1 MAALS
6 RSRRSAAG
14 IAFIVGGALMLLGII
29 LGYAAINFG
38 NVISFLAN
46 LAIAVG
52 FFVLAL
58 GSVANR
64 VAQVALFVAAA
75 GWALMAL
82 GAVVAL
88 PSGIGTL
95 AAVAAAVG
103 GVVGAVV
110 LYRGKEITDRSAIA
124 FIVTTAIAALLLL
137 AAVAALSL
145 AGLYLVLSIALGAGF
160 IITGPLFRE
169 VIRNR

>member
-6 RSRRSAAG
+6 RSRRSTTG

-29 LGYAAINFG
+29 FGYA
-38 NVISFLAN
+38 NVNVGGVVAFLAN
-46 LAIAVG
+46 AAIAVG
-52 FFVLAL
+52 FVVLAL

-82 GAVVAL
+82 GALVAL

-95 AAVAAAVG
+95 AAVAAAIG

-137 AAVAALSL
+137 GAVAALSL
-145 AGLYLVLSIALGAGF
+145 GELYVVLAIALGAGF
-160 IITGPLFRE
+160 IITGLLFRE
-169 VIRNR
+169 IIRNR

>member
-6 RSRRSAAG
+6 RSRRSTTG
-14 IAFIVGGALMLLGII
+14 IAFIAGGALMLLGIV
-29 LGYAAINFG
+29 LGYA
-38 NVISFLAN
+38 NVNVGGVITFLAN

-64 VAQVALFVAAA
+64 VAQIALFVAAA

-88 PSGIGTL
+88 PGGIWTL
-95 AAVAAAVG
+95 AAVAAGVG

-124 FIVTTAIAALLLL
+124 FIVTTAIAALILLTAVGGVSL
-137 AAVAALSL
+137 GALSIVFAVAL
-145 AGLYLVLSIALGAGF
+145 AAGF
-160 IITGPLFRE
+160 ILTGLLFRE

>member
-6 RSRRSAAG
+6 RSRRSTAG
-14 IAFIVGGALMLLGII
+14 IAFIVGGALMILGII
-29 LGYAAINFG
+29 LGYA
-38 NVISFLAN
+38 NVNVGGLITFLAN
-46 LAIAVG
+46 LAIAIG
-52 FFVLAL
+52 FVVLAL

-64 VAQVALFVAAA
+64 VAQIALFVAAA

-88 PSGIGTL
+88 PGGLWIL

-124 FIVTTAIAALLLL
+124 FIVTTAIAALILL
-137 AAVAALSL
+137 AAAGAVSLGALSVVL
-145 AGLYLVLSIALGAGF
+145 AVAMAAGF
-160 IITGPLFRE
+160 IITGLLFRE